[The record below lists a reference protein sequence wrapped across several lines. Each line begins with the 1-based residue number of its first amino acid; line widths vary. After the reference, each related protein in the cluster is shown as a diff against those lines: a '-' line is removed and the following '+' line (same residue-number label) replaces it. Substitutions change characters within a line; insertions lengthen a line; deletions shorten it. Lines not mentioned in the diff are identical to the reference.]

1 MLRIVLRIIRD
12 RTTHMP
18 MPVGRIKKAK
28 AQGANNE
35 VPGDRTAT
43 PPLSEAA
50 KAALAILL
58 GQAPPAPSYGGSVQ
72 CRTGASDSIC

>member
-1 MLRIVLRIIRD
+1 
-12 RTTHMP
+12 MP
-18 MPVGRIKKAK
+18 FGRIKKAK

-35 VPGDRTAT
+35 VVGDRTLM

-58 GQAPPAPSYGGSVQ
+58 GQAPPAPSYGVSAQ
-72 CRTGASDSIC
+72 CRMVASDWSC